1 MYYCFATVTRC
12 NGGSNEKCGNRKCIQ
27 KEFGVTCSCDI
38 YSDSEE
44 LTTLARGTNLLFLS
58 GSVQHALLYKNK

>member
-27 KEFGVTCSCDI
+27 KEFGVTCSCDN
-38 YSDSEE
+38 YTNSEE
-44 LTTLARGTNLLFLS
+44 LNTLARGTNVLFPF
-58 GSVQHALLYKNK
+58 VNVKT